1 MDSVLYLSL
10 HYQWQN
16 DLISQIV
23 EFFLYEMGIW
33 GYNQF
38 QNHTS
43 FKVSRREPPL
53 HLHTWGVNVYLEA
66 TNLLYLSSMNFR
78 GIFGLGAFFRE
89 RCLSSGKDI
98 PRRNRHKFK
107 VPRGLEVRR
116 KKKEYKK
123 SVIGPIGKALD
134 AVVNL

>member
-16 DLISQIV
+16 NLISQIV
-23 EFFLYEMGIW
+23 DFFLYEMGIW

-43 FKVSRREPPL
+43 FKVSRREPLL

-66 TNLLYLSSMNFR
+66 ANLWYLSSMNFH
-78 GIFGLGAFFRE
+78 GIFGLGTFSRE
-89 RCLSSGKDI
+89 RCLSLGKDI
-98 PRRNRHKFK
+98 PRRNGCKFK
-107 VPRGLEVRR
+107 VPSGLEIRR
-116 KKKEYKK
+116 KKEEFKK
-123 SVIGPIGKALD
+123 SGIGLIGKALD